1 MNKSAGL
8 KRSLVTTAIAVGTL
22 YAGAWRAEADSV
34 YIQTD
39 LVSDIPGLAALTEPE
54 LHNPWGM
61 SHTATSPIWTSNQAT
76 QTATLFAVTPDN
88 NVSKVTA
95 VNPPTGN
102 IAIPPMATGGPTG
115 QVANTNPSTSSFPV
129 LGGGNGGSA
138 HFIFAN
144 LNGTISAWDT
154 GPTAFIQATT
164 AGASYTGLAINQA
177 NTQLYAANSAG
188 SGSINVFNS
197 SFAPV
202 SLGAGAFA
210 TPAAAAAAG
219 LVPFNVQS
227 LSNGTLAVTYAPPG
241 RAAQAIAT
249 PGMGAVAIFDESGT
263 LLRTMVGGTL
273 AAPWGITIAPANFGP
288 FSGDLLVGNF
298 SSLASE
304 INAFDPTTGTFL
316 GTIPINVGIG
326 NTAGGLWSLGFGTGG
341 SNGSPTT
348 LFFTDGINAEIDGH
362 INPDMDGLF
371 GAISAVP
378 GPIAGAGLPGLIL
391 ASGGLLGWWRRRHKI
406 A

>member
-1 MNKSAGL
+1 MNKSARL

-61 SHTATSPIWTSNQAT
+61 SHNATSPIWTSNQAT
-76 QTATLFAVTPDN
+76 QTATLFAVTPDL
-88 NVSKVTA
+88 NVTKASPAGT
-95 VNPPTGN
+95 NGN

-115 QVANTNPSTSSFPV
+115 QVANTNTSSFAV
-129 LGGGNGGSA
+129 GNGGNGASA
-138 HFIFAN
+138 NFIFAN
-144 LNGTISAWDT
+144 LNGTISAWN
-154 GPTAFIQATT
+154 GGQTAFIQVTT
-164 AGASYTGLAINQA
+164 PGASYTGLAVNQA
-177 NTQLYAANSAG
+177 QTQLYAANSASPG
-188 SGSINVFNS
+188 SGVNVFNS
-197 SFAPV
+197 SFAQV
-202 SLGAGAFA
+202 GTIA
-210 TPAAAAAAG
+210 TPAAISALN

-249 PGMGAVAIFDESGT
+249 PGMGAVGIFDESGN
-263 LLRTMVGGTL
+263 LLRTMVGGPL

-304 INAFDPTTGTFL
+304 INAFDPLNGTFM
-316 GTIPINVGIG
+316 GTIPINVGVG
-326 NTAGGLWSLGFGTGG
+326 NTPGGLWALEFGTGG
-341 SNGSPTT
+341 SNGTPNT
-348 LFFTDGINAEIDGH
+348 LFFNDEINGINGT
-362 INPDMDGLF
+362 MDGLF
-371 GAISAVP
+371 GAISVP
-378 GPIAGAGLPGLIL
+378 GPIAGAGLPGLIV
-391 ASGGLLGWWRRRHKI
+391 ACGGLLGWWRRRKKT